1 MTKFLKFNILPLF
14 QTNEVRQVSHF
25 RFNSWPD
32 FGVPHSAVAML
43 DFLGKVRKC
52 QSSMLQ
58 DLGDKWAGHQRGP
71 PIVVHCSAGIGRT
84 GKILFYLLSIAKKH

>member
-1 MTKFLKFNILPLF
+1 
-14 QTNEVRQVSHF
+14 
-25 RFNSWPD
+25 
-32 FGVPHSAVAML
+32 ML

-84 GKILFYLLSIAKKH
+84 GKIIYYINLLSLKVNIIIIIFFF

>member
-1 MTKFLKFNILPLF
+1 M
-14 QTNEVRQVSHF
+14 SHF

-32 FGVPHSAVAML
+32 FGVPHSAFAML
-43 DFLGKVRKC
+43 DFLEKVRKC

-84 GKILFYLLSIAKKH
+84 GKITYNFNLTSTKVNIYPIYLFRNILYIRHMY